1 MACVQR
7 SCQNFNWDTILWPT
21 DLCTFGFLHV
31 FACKRDILEK
41 TFIFNFARPL
51 IRSETSQRGLATS
64 TIRPSYCLFGSKKH
78 MMGNIFQN
86 RRMPFYMFGD
96 TLYSNLSRQRTG
108 FLSSKHVSHPKELID
123 KIDGRTIIADPVLA
137 FGSPLRSCFPT
148 LETVHLPHPFD
159 FLRYF
164 TAEGFGRYDFYL
176 RTA

>member
-1 MACVQR
+1 MACAQR

-96 TLYSNLSRQRTG
+96 TLYLKPIPTKDWVPFIQARFASKGTYRQNRWTYNYRRPSPRFWLASEKLFPDIRNCTSPASFRFPPLFHG
-108 FLSSKHVSHPKELID
+108 G
-123 KIDGRTIIADPVLA
+123 KIQAI
-137 FGSPLRSCFPT
+137 
-148 LETVHLPHPFD
+148 
-159 FLRYF
+159 
-164 TAEGFGRYDFYL
+164 
-176 RTA
+176 

>member
-1 MACVQR
+1 MAHRFVYFRFFACFCLQKR
-7 SCQNFNWDTILWPT
+7 YFGENIHFQFRPTPYPLRNISEGSGNINNPSLILPLRKQKT
-21 DLCTFGFLHV
+21 HDGKHFPKQAYAVLHV
-31 FACKRDILEK
+31 
-41 TFIFNFARPL
+41 
-51 IRSETSQRGLATS
+51 
-64 TIRPSYCLFGSKKH
+64 
-78 MMGNIFQN
+78 
-86 RRMPFYMFGD
+86 RRHIVLKPIPTKD
-96 TLYSNLSRQRTG
+96 WG